1 MQTRKTTWIRT
12 GWIGVSTVSWCET
25 CMLGTDHVSC
35 RMLPNSEIINML
47 KDGAGFRF
55 HSKANGN
62 AKKDWV
68 SDGSSD

>member
-1 MQTRKTTWIRT
+1 
-12 GWIGVSTVSWCET
+12 
-25 CMLGTDHVSC
+25 
-35 RMLPNSEIINML
+35 ML